1 MLLSSQKS
9 SVEDEAEIFLCI
21 NYQNE
26 AELIGGLSWGPTAHS
41 RKTLD
46 GRNPDPHISRKELCL
61 SCHIPAHLPLL
72 EISEHSDY
80 QNLK

>member
-46 GRNPDPHISRKELCL
+46 GTQILTFPGRNFAF
-61 SCHIPAHLPLL
+61 PATSQPTCP
-72 EISEHSDY
+72 SWRF
-80 QNLK
+80 QNTQTTKI